1 MRRAVFERGSE
12 VALFLAALIAVVI
25 IVLIGT
31 FILIEGLPAFERTG
45 LLNFLLGH
53 EWRPLQGVFGI
64 FPMIVGSIAV
74 TAVALAVGVP
84 LGLATAIFLAEI
96 APPRAERLVRPAVEL
111 LAGIPSVVYGLFG
124 MTMLVPIIRA
134 LAQTWLGASL
144 DPQFRAGYSVLA
156 AGLVLGIM
164 ILPTIINIAED
175 VLRAQPLEYKEGSL
189 ALGATHWQT
198 IACVLLPA
206 ARPGIVAAI
215 VLAMG
220 RAIGETMAVIMVAGN
235 TPVLPQSLFSP
246 VRTLTSNIALE
257 MPYAGPG
264 AHSQALYATGVVLFG
279 LTMVVNLAALLV
291 SRRRVKRG

>member
-1 MRRAVFERGSE
+1 MERSSE
-12 VALFLAALIAVVI
+12 VLLLLAALLSVVI
-25 IVLIGT
+25 IVLIGA
-31 FILIEGLPAFERTG
+31 FVLSEGLPAFERTG
-45 LLNFLLGH
+45 LLNFLWGH
-53 EWRPLQGVFGI
+53 EWRPLQGIFGI

-74 TAVALAVGVP
+74 TLVALGVGVP

-124 MTMLVPIIRA
+124 MTMLVPMVRA
-134 LAQTWLGASL
+134 LEQTWLGASL

-156 AGLVLGIM
+156 AGLVLAIM
-164 ILPTIINIAED
+164 ILPTIINVAED
-175 VLRAQPLEYKEGSL
+175 ALRAQPFEYKEGSL

-198 IACVLLPA
+198 IACVLVPA
-206 ARPGIVAAI
+206 ARPGILAGV
-215 VLAMG
+215 VLGMG

-235 TPVLPQSLFSP
+235 TPILPHSLFSP

-279 LTMVVNLAALLV
+279 LTMLVNLLAVMV
-291 SRRRVKRG
+291 SRRRVNGA